1 MILIDSD
8 VLIWLTRG
16 HPGAMTR
23 LMQIKPWRISTI
35 TYLEIAQGCRSK
47 DELQRAKLGLA
58 AQENPDTAPNTADLG
73 TGNGADRCTCTWRWA
88 ATS

>member
-47 DELQRAKLGLA
+47 DELQRAKRGFA
-58 AQENPDTAPNTADLG
+58 AQETQILPDLG